1 MQLFFFMILFLKI
14 SRVPTLAATFVVVM
28 EFVSAESKKKTLH
41 CFVYTFNLLAM
52 VAFVSFYENQI

>member
-28 EFVSAESKKKTLH
+28 QFVSAESKKKTLH
-41 CFVYTFNLLAM
+41 FVYKYYLLAGA
-52 VAFVSFYENQI
+52 AFVSSYENQI